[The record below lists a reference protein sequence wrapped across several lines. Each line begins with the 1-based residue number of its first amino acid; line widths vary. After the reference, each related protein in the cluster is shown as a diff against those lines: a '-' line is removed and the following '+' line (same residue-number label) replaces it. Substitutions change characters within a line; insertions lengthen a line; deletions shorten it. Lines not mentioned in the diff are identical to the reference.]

1 MNIRVLVTGWFSFEQ
16 MGASA
21 GDLIARDL
29 VCRWL
34 NGAAIAYDVANAAP
48 FTGGVKWERIA
59 ASNYTH
65 VIFVCG
71 PFGNGYPLI
80 EFLEKFKNCKLIG
93 VDLTMLQSLDEW
105 NPFDFLLERDS
116 SRTSR
121 PDICFLAD
129 PPAVPVVGLILIDT
143 QPEYQNDCSRK
154 THQAIERLVTSRE
167 MSCVR
172 IDTRLDVN
180 STGLRTPGEV
190 ESLIARMDVVVTTR
204 LHGTVLA
211 IKNGVPA
218 VVIDSVAGGAKV
230 ARQARTIGWKTLLV
244 APNFTD
250 QQLRE
255 SFEYC
260 LSPDARRTARQ
271 CAAAAK
277 DLLSNVPTELVGAVH
292 QLS

>member
-1 MNIRVLVTGWFSFEQ
+1 MTVRVLVTGWFSFEQ

-29 VCRWL
+29 VSQWL
-34 NGAAIAYDVANAAP
+34 KSNAIAYDVAHAAP
-48 FTGGVKWERIA
+48 FSGGVQWEKTA
-59 ASNYTH
+59 ARDYSH

-80 EFLEKFKNCKLIG
+80 DFLEKFKSCKLIG
-93 VDLTMLQSLDEW
+93 VDLTMLQSLEEW
-105 NPFDFLLERDS
+105 NPFDLLLERDS
-116 SRTSR
+116 SRTAR

-129 PPAVPVVGLILIDT
+129 PPSVPVVGLILIDN
-143 QPEYQNDCSRK
+143 QPEYELDRSRR
-154 THQAIERLVTSRE
+154 THEAIDRLVASRE
-167 MSCVR
+167 MSVVR
-172 IDTRLDVN
+172 IDTRLDTN
-180 STGLRTPGEV
+180 STRLRTPAEV

-218 VVIDSVAGGAKV
+218 VVLDSVDGGAKV
-230 ARQARTIGWKTLLV
+230 KRQAETIGWKTLLV
-244 APNFTD
+244 APDFTD

-260 LSPDARRTARQ
+260 LGADARVAARQ
-271 CAAAAK
+271 CAEAAK
-277 DLLSNVPTELVGAVH
+277 NALSAVPKEMIGAIRR
-292 QLS
+292 